1 MRGFVVALA
10 ALLATAC
17 TEQAPPDPAKAESY
31 AVQIAVTPA
40 AGEPLQRVALP
51 AAALMAAKS
60 QGLVDVR
67 VFDGRG
73 RALPAALIAVQRED
87 ERTRVRLPA
96 Y

>member
-40 AGEPLQRVALP
+40 AGGPLQRVPLP
-51 AAALMAAKS
+51 AAASVAQPSLKASWTCGCSMVAAEPYP
-60 QGLVDVR
+60 LR
-67 VFDGRG
+67 
-73 RALPAALIAVQRED
+73 
-87 ERTRVRLPA
+87 
-96 Y
+96 